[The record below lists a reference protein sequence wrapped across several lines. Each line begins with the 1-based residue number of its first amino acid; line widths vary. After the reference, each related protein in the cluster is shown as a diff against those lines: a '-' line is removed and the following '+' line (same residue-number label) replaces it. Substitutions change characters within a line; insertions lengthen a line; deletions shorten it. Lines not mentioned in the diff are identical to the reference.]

1 MIFLLGSVDIISL
14 MEVLYEKTFNYLI
27 NFVYD
32 NWLW

>member
-1 MIFLLGSVDIISL
+1 MIFLLSSVDIISL
-14 MEVLYEKTFNYLI
+14 KEVLYEKTFNYLI